1 RLCREMEPEIN
12 RTRIERDMLAA
23 RLEHLKK
30 SAAKEKSQDKRQALT
45 DEAKDTAAELAD
57 IKVPSSPKLIVSGDI
72 TPEALASTLA
82 EQDGRLFLSSDE
94 GELFEMAAGRYGNG
108 ANIELLLKAHTG
120 AKVRITRRGRAEV
133 IESATLTIGMTVQPD
148 VLRGIAEKP
157 TFRGR
162 GLCGRFLYTMPKSL
176 VGGRNSSPP
185 AMSDEAKTEYARR
198 LKTLA
203 GL

>member
-1 RLCREMEPEIN
+1 WAEPVNLYLLNVLGVGNRKTGVHDTAKAPLEEVEIQLVREAEPEIN

-30 SAAKEKSQDKRQALT
+30 SAAKEKDLT
-45 DEAKDTAAELAD
+45 QREKVVDEAKDAAAELAD

-108 ANIELLLKAHTG
+108 ANIELLLKA
-120 AKVRITRRGRAEV
+120 
-133 IESATLTIGMTVQPD
+133 
-148 VLRGIAEKP
+148 P
-157 TFRGR
+157 T
-162 GLCGRFLYTMPKSL
+162 
-176 VGGRNSSPP
+176 
-185 AMSDEAKTEYARR
+185 
-198 LKTLA
+198 
-203 GL
+203 